1 MIISVLQQLLLSFM
15 YVSLRCT
22 DSSTITIEDYDASN
36 DIPYSEM
43 LALSDFYQ
51 STAGD
56 HWVWRDDAV
65 YGARWNFTHPA
76 PCTDSWQGIECE
88 WGIDDSYHVVNLT
101 LSSYNLSGTLC
112 DTISD
117 LTQLVFLYL
126 YSNQL
131 IGSIPAAIGQ
141 LTHLEVLSFDLNQ
154 LTHTIPDSFVNLTN
168 LTHIQLW
175 NNLLT
180 GTFPSQFCN
189 LSRLSV
195 IFLPHNYINGNLPNC
210 IGNLLDL
217 RVLILENN
225 IMSGTIPS
233 SLGLL
238 TQIFDLDLLNNLFT
252 GTLPDTLCD
261 IDDLLYLYLYGNL
274 LTGPL
279 PTSWEHCNR
288 LNVLSINSNMIS
300 GTFPLELTTVSSLE
314 YLEMTNNMMTGP
326 IPASIA
332 SLTSLIQLILSA
344 NYFEGSIPSGIGG
357 FRQINTLFLD
367 NNRFT
372 GPIPTSIGEL
382 TSLFNLDFHENRLS
396 GTLPRSMSALESLVS
411 VNLLNNALSGSLE
424 GVFNASSQSSLS
436 TIQLSHNQFTGE
448 IPLELSSLRNL
459 SSLSLESNCFKTSLP
474 VELCELQQLKVL
486 DLNGLRTA
494 LSCQHV
500 LLPGLSTSYIS
511 TGYESLRRSV
521 PACFF
526 HMPNLLLLHLSGNR
540 HTGTI
545 PADISATLQD
555 LSLSHNFFTG
565 SIPSSVQDRNWLN
578 LDLSHNRLKGLL
590 RHYAVSEADGS
601 SLRLEVNRLSGPVP
615 GQLLEMRNISILDGN
630 LFSCNS
636 VDDLPT
642 QDPNRNT
649 FHCGSNAFNTP
660 YLIFGIILASLAFL
674 AFVLIRY
681 RERIGLSPVPQELV
695 SKWLNLHNSLQDHA
709 RSRLVIYRRWL
720 VLIDVVQE
728 VTLYSCLYVLFVLS
742 PVYISLNWFYRTTEQ
757 SYAWVVS
764 LAFFSGVVAGSIA
777 LLFLVLFLILVLVT
791 IRWGLLKY
799 SAITGTDAR
808 DDRATVIL
816 ENSVLADVN
825 TAVKASSIT
834 SFELGDPTPGDGAGT
849 PRSSEVESVAAQE
862 EACKGDLPLLQK
874 ARIYGIFL
882 LINFSVSIGANI
894 AYIYAVFN
902 GGFAVIVLA
911 GLLLSVFKLFWNG
924 VCGPVLTSW
933 CMHEMR
939 HFNRNGSELFSVQLF
954 AALINYIA
962 IPCLTVAVISP
973 NCFYNLF
980 VSTDPVESQ
989 YLYKIK
995 YMEKV
1000 GTYVKYIDFYQI
1012 GSTSYVP
1019 PFVYSYQC
1027 SSSIITTYAPA
1038 FIYLCIFAAFV
1049 NPIGQVALQQ
1059 LHSHLPR
1066 THLLFKAV
1074 QVIIPRILTTTDEDS
1089 MRKVAYNIY
1098 FPYSNAR
1105 QVTINSLTFLGIL
1118 FTFGAAF
1125 PPLGFAVAVT
1135 MVIGLIFAKLKIS
1148 RFLSIAIEK
1157 NCMNCIDTVDSECRD
1172 AISMKFLH
1180 RSKWMLA
1187 TFGSCFYS
1195 IFVLD
1200 EYGDQVGYT
1209 AFWIMIFIPL
1219 APLFMYQCTQIA
1231 ARVYERSNQQ
1241 HPVDTNHSQSLNPA
1255 VLSNPCGDSY
1265 VQRAVFN
1272 PMKRDHQL

>member
-1 MIISVLQQLLLSFM
+1 MMLLLSFM
-15 YVSLRCT
+15 FLFVRCM
-22 DSSTITIEDYDASN
+22 DSSTITIEDYDTSN
-36 DIPYSEM
+36 NIPYSEM

-51 STAGD
+51 FTAGD
-56 HWVWRDDAV
+56 HWEWRDDA
-65 YGARWNFTHPA
+65 YGTRWNFTHPA
-76 PCTDSWQGIECE
+76 PCTDSWQGIKCE
-88 WGIDDSYHVVNLT
+88 WGLDDSYHVVNLT
-101 LSSYNLSGTLC
+101 LSSYNLTGTLS
-112 DTISD
+112 DTISN
-117 LTQLVFLYL
+117 LTQLVILYL

-131 IGSIPAAIGQ
+131 TGSIPATIGQ

-154 LTHTIPDSFVNLTN
+154 LTHTIPDSIVNLTN

-175 NNLLT
+175 NNSIT
-180 GTFPSQFCN
+180 GTFPSQLCH
-189 LSRLSV
+189 LSRLTV
-195 IFLPHNYINGNLPNC
+195 IFLPHNHINGSLPNC
-210 IGNLLDL
+210 VGNLIDL

-238 TQIFDLDLLNNLFT
+238 THVFDLDLLNNLFT

-279 PTSWEHCNR
+279 PTSWGHCAR
-288 LNVLSINSNMIS
+288 LTVLSIDSNIIS
-300 GTFPLELTTVSSLE
+300 GTFPLELTTVSNLE
-314 YLEMTNNMMTGP
+314 YLDMTNNIMTGP

-332 SLTSLIQLILSA
+332 SLTSLIQLMLSA
-344 NYFEGSIPSGIGG
+344 NCFEGSIPSSIGD
-357 FRQINTLFLD
+357 FRKINTLFLD

-372 GPIPTSIGEL
+372 GCIPASIGEL
-382 TSLFNLDFHENRLS
+382 TSLFNLALHENRLS
-396 GTLPRSMSALESLVS
+396 GTLPRSMTALESIVS

-424 GVFNASSQSSLS
+424 GVFNASSQPSLS

-448 IPLELSSLRNL
+448 IPAELFSLRNL
-459 SSLSLESNCFKTSLP
+459 SSLSLESNCLETSLP
-474 VELCELQQLKVL
+474 AELCELRQLKVL
-486 DLNGLRTA
+486 DLSGLHTA
-494 LSCQHV
+494 SSCQHV
-500 LLPGLSTSYIS
+500 LLPGLSASYVS
-511 TGYESLRRSV
+511 TGYVSQKSV
-521 PACFF
+521 PACYF
-526 HMPNLLLLHLSGNR
+526 HMPSLLLLHLSGNS

-565 SIPSSVQDRNWLN
+565 SIPSSVQDRNWFN

-590 RHYAVSEADGS
+590 RHYAVSEGEGS

-615 GQLLEMRNISILDGN
+615 GQLLDMRNISILDGN
-630 LFSCNS
+630 LFSCNTL
-636 VDDLPT
+636 DDLPA

-649 FHCGSNAFNTP
+649 FECGSNAFNTP
-660 YLIFGIILASLAFL
+660 YLIFGIILFSLAFL

-681 RERIGLSPVPQELV
+681 RERIGLSQMPQQLV
-695 SKWLNLHNSLQDHA
+695 STWLNLHNSLQDHV

-720 VLIDVVQE
+720 VLIDVLQE
-728 VTLYSCLYVLFVLS
+728 VALYSSLYIIFVLS
-742 PVYISLNWFYRTTEQ
+742 PVYISLNYFYRTTEQ
-757 SYAWVVS
+757 PYAWVVS
-764 LAFFSGVVAGSIA
+764 LAFFSGAVAGSIA
-777 LLFLVLFLILVLVT
+777 LLFLVLFLCLVVVT

-799 SAITGTDAR
+799 STTTGTDAR
-808 DDRATVIL
+808 DDRATVVL
-816 ENSVLADVN
+816 EHSLLADMN
-825 TAVKASSIT
+825 SALKASIT
-834 SFELGDPTPGDGAGT
+834 SFELGDPTTGDGVGT
-849 PRSSEVESVAAQE
+849 PRSSEAEGLAAAPE
-862 EACKGDLPLLQK
+862 EGEAAPKGDLPLLQK
-874 ARIYGIFL
+874 AWIYGIFL
-882 LINFSVSIGANI
+882 VINFSVTFGANI

-902 GGFAVIVLA
+902 GSSVVIILA

-939 HFNRNGSELFSVQLF
+939 HFKRNGSELFSVQLF
-954 AALINYIA
+954 AGLVNYIA
-962 IPCLTVAVISP
+962 IPCLTVLVISP

-980 VSTDPVESQ
+980 VSADPVQSQ

-995 YMEKV
+995 YMNKV
-1000 GTYVKYIDFYQI
+1000 GTYVQYFDFYQI
-1012 GSTSYVP
+1012 GSTSYAP

-1027 SSSIITTYAPA
+1027 SSSIITSYTPA
-1038 FIYLCIFAAFV
+1038 FTYLCIFAAFV
-1049 NPIGQVALQQ
+1049 NPLGQVALQQ
-1059 LHSHLPR
+1059 LHQHLPR

-1074 QVIIPRILTTTDEDS
+1074 QLITPRILTTTDDDS
-1089 MRKVAYNIY
+1089 MKNVTYNIY

-1105 QVTINSLTFLGIL
+1105 QVTVNSLTFLGIL

-1135 MVIGLIFAKLKIS
+1135 MVIGLVFAKLKIG
-1148 RFLSIAIEK
+1148 RFLSLAIEK
-1157 NCMNCIDTVDSECRD
+1157 NCLNCIDTVDLECRA

-1195 IFVLD
+1195 IFLFD
-1200 EYGDQVGYT
+1200 EYGDQVGYS
-1209 AFWIMIFIPL
+1209 AFWILIFMPL
-1219 APLFMYQCTQIA
+1219 APLLMYQCAQIA
-1231 ARVYERSNQQ
+1231 ARVRERSNQQ
-1241 HPVDTNHSQSLNPA
+1241 QSVDTNHSKSFQAPVANN
-1255 VLSNPCGDSY
+1255 NPCGDSY